1 MSSTWFFYC
10 SILSTYCLKLLLYIF
25 IKNIRRTKTY
35 SITAIVL
42 FYNESGV
49 SKKMLEAL
57 EKQTTA
63 VNEIIFIDD
72 GSHSQEG
79 YAYLQQFQHHLSLLQ
94 VH

>member
-1 MSSTWFFYC
+1 
-10 SILSTYCLKLLLYIF
+10 
-25 IKNIRRTKTY
+25 
-35 SITAIVL
+35 
-42 FYNESGV
+42 
-49 SKKMLEAL
+49 MLEAL